1 MIVPVLNAQLEGEID
16 GSHPRRDWPAVVQ
29 GDASAT
35 RVEGGALNFGGRDVT
50 TKRFD
55 EEG

>member
-1 MIVPVLNAQLEGEID
+1 MLRLEGEID
-16 GSHPRRDWPAVVQ
+16 GSHLRRDRPAVVQ

-35 RVEGGALNFGGRDVT
+35 RVEHGALNIGGRDVT
-50 TKRFD
+50 AKRFD